1 MSVHVC
7 PRCNV
12 RFIVSPDCDD
22 FEHVC
27 NSGNTTLDQENVVT
41 IGDWED
47 YTGSGKVT
55 NPFTLGAENTLF
67 GSRAAIEGEREQ
79 DKTVRGHRASTT
91 RQRQHIEHINLDG
104 AKC

>member
-1 MSVHVC
+1 MNVFVC
-7 PRCNV
+7 PRCNK

-27 NSGNTTLDQENVVT
+27 NSGNTTLDQEDVVT

-55 NPFTLGAENTLF
+55 NPFTQGIENELF
-67 GSRAAIEGEREQ
+67 GSRAGIDGERVQE
-79 DKTVRGHRASTT
+79 KTARRTRASTH
-91 RQRQHIEHINLDG
+91 RQRQHIEHINL
-104 AKC
+104 KSNEC